1 MRVERDGSIGW
12 HYTTIGL
19 AARDVGGLCRM
30 VVEHQGGI
38 VALVSDA
45 SLEADLRMIRITATG
60 DLVHGAAGIDVAVQ
74 VGFDLAN
81 RNAWVAIA
89 SDGEGGLFVA
99 LLGDGGP
106 FDGRATHLDADGD
119 PIFGPVGIGAFTA
132 NSDVTEFYQVFP
144 DGDGGIWVVQSGNA
158 VGRVQHLDALGRPLF
173 GERVGMCLSGG
184 TRRDYFVYSHEDP
197 DAGMSLDDAS
207 MSVDPDAGMDASPQD
222 GG

>member
-1 MRVERDGSIGW
+1 VRVERDGSIGW

-119 PIFGPVGIGAFTA
+119 PIFGPVVIGAFTA